1 MVIITSSLPRILI
14 VLIIILS
21 YVIDIGNKTVHEIGS
36 VCSENEFGAFWTKVS
51 LVQEKL
57 SLDGFPTYY
66 SLVLVIVVFIV
77 TIVAIAVV
85 MGITVFKAQQFCH
98 DSSFSPLKLLSGGRP
113 IAIAC
118 HFTHIGIIIIM
129 IIRGLDA
136 NS

>member
-1 MVIITSSLPRILI
+1 MIIITSSLLPRILI

-51 LVQEKL
+51 LIQEKL

-66 SLVLVIVVFIV
+66 SLVLVIIVIIV
-77 TIVAIAVV
+77 TIVAVIGV
-85 MGITVFKAQQFCH
+85 TVFKAQQFCH
-98 DSSFSPLKLLSGGRP
+98 DSSFSPLKLLSGGRT

>member
-1 MVIITSSLPRILI
+1 MIIITSSLLPRILI

-21 YVIDIGNKTVHEIGS
+21 DVIDIGNKTVHEIGS

-51 LVQEKL
+51 LIQEKL

-66 SLVLVIVVFIV
+66 SLVCVIIV
-77 TIVAIAVV
+77 TIVAVIGV
-85 MGITVFKAQQFCH
+85 TVFKAQQFCH
-98 DSSFSPLKLLSGGRP
+98 DSSFSPLKLLSGGRS

-129 IIRGLDA
+129 IIRGFDA